1 MKLAFIGAS
10 HWHLPLYLEPALQ
23 MPGVTIAGVS
33 DPDARVVDGLKAK
46 LGCAGD
52 TDYRELCRRVKP
64 DLVIALGRHCDMP
77 EQARF
82 LVAEKIPFALEK
94 PCGLNANDVATI
106 AREAEAAGA
115 FATVPLV
122 FRHGAFFGMLREEAR
137 ESIQYMSFRFI
148 AGFPQ
153 RYRDAGC
160 DWMLD
165 PALSGG
171 GCTINLS
178 PHFLDLAVA
187 LMGPD
192 VMVHHAAMSSAAWH
206 ERIED
211 YSCVT
216 LARGNDRCVIE
227 TGYLYPAPTSTFD
240 MHYAIRTP
248 ARYVVAHDPETI
260 EVVDTGGRRERR
272 KMLTTNV
279 PHYATFMSDTV
290 ARLRAGQPPLA
301 SLSDMVPVMRL
312 VDAAYAQA
320 GPLIPA

>member
-10 HWHLPLYLEPALQ
+10 HWHLPLYLEPALA
-23 MPGVTIAGVS
+23 MPGVTIAGVA
-33 DPDARVVDGLKAK
+33 DPDARVVDALKAK
-46 LGCAGD
+46 LDCAGD
-52 TDYRELCRRVKP
+52 TDYREFCRRVKP
-64 DLVIALGRHCDMP
+64 DLVIALGRHCDMSGA
-77 EQARF
+77 ARF
-82 LVAEKIPFALEK
+82 LIAEKIPFALEK
-94 PCGLNANDVATI
+94 PCGLNANDVAAI
-106 AREAEAAGA
+106 AREAKAAGS
-115 FATVPLV
+115 FAAVPLV
-122 FRHGAFFGMLREEAR
+122 FRHGEFFRMLQDAAR
-137 ESIQYMSFRFI
+137 DTIQYMSFRFI

-160 DWMLD
+160 GWMLD

-187 LMGPD
+187 LMGPG
-192 VMVHHAAMSSAAWH
+192 VTVHQAALSNAAWH

-216 LARGNDRCVIE
+216 LARGADRCVIE

-248 ARYVVAHDPETI
+248 ARYIVAHDPETI

-272 KMLTTNV
+272 RMLTTNV
-279 PHYATFMSDTV
+279 PHYATFMSDTI
-290 ARLRAGQPPLA
+290 ARLRAGQPPLV
-301 SLSDMVPVMRL
+301 SLADMVPVMRL
-312 VDAAYAQA
+312 VDAVYEKH
-320 GPLIPA
+320 PPPIPA